1 MLSCDNNPFVNYVA
15 SEAVDNGMTFIGSNL
30 HYIKSIYNVSDNKI
44 MVHRDYVVNACII
57 LELVNIKDGKYIIDS
72 LSLNEICEMINFCAT
87 DEIIYL

>member
-1 MLSCDNNPFVNYVA
+1 MFQ
-15 SEAVDNGMTFIGSNL
+15 
-30 HYIKSIYNVSDNKI
+30 DNKI

-72 LSLNEICEMINFCAT
+72 LSLNETCDLINFCAT

>member
-1 MLSCDNNPFVNYVA
+1 
-15 SEAVDNGMTFIGSNL
+15 
-30 HYIKSIYNVSDNKI
+30 

-57 LELVNIKDGKYIIDS
+57 LELVNIKGGKYIIDS

>member
-1 MLSCDNNPFVNYVA
+1 
-15 SEAVDNGMTFIGSNL
+15 
-30 HYIKSIYNVSDNKI
+30 

-87 DEIIYL
+87 DEIILGPICNLFFIVAVYQPQL